1 MTRVE
6 HGNCD
11 NFGPLSGTDTSP
23 TVCRG
28 FQSGMGTSF
37 RLTKPSRLFSGLGA
51 VKDVAP
57 TMQRQIQTAAGEV
70 CGWAGNSWW
79 HNRTPDPGDLSW
91 QARLYVWEYGV
102 PKARGRF
109 IITPVDDLSLH
120 RRDAPFYCA

>member
-1 MTRVE
+1 MIVSKLNSILLCVGISVGT
-6 HGNCD
+6 
-11 NFGPLSGTDTSP
+11 LWAGTDL
-23 TVCRG
+23 TVRY
-28 FQSGMGTSF
+28 
-37 RLTKPSRLFSGLGA
+37 
-51 VKDVAP
+51 VAP

-91 QARLYVWEYGV
+91 QARLYVWVYGV